1 MNESIKEQLEST
13 FKAVVVT
20 IPEGT
25 RIVVNVKKDQVL
37 AVLRFL
43 KDRRFDHLALVS
55 CVDWIEE
62 KEFEL
67 VYILTRYMQGDKEH
81 TDLVSAKARRDGAG
95 QERLHLIVKTRISRQ
110 SPQLETVTGIF
121 SNAEPYEREIHEL
134 FGVKFEGHKRL
145 TPLFLERDY
154 EIPPFRKDFD
164 TRKYVKDV
172 FDKIP
177 SIDIES
183 K

>member
-1 MNESIKEQLEST
+1 MNELLDKELKT
-13 FKAVVVT
+13 IFKDISVSDSGDNRVAV
-20 IPEGT
+20 IAKHE
-25 RIVVNVKKDQVL
+25 QVH

-43 KDRRFDHLALVS
+43 KDKGFDHLALLS
-55 CVDWIEE
+55 AVDWIKEE
-62 KEFEL
+62 KFEL

-81 TDLVSAKARRDGAG
+81 TDH
-95 QERLHLIVKTRISRQ
+95 ERLHLIVKTRISRQ
-110 SPQLETVTGIF
+110 NPQLETVTGIF

-177 SIDIES
+177 SIEIEN

>member
-13 FKAVVVT
+13 FKAVMVT
-20 IPEGT
+20 IPEEA
-25 RIVVNVKKDQVL
+25 RIVVNVKKDQIL

-43 KDRRFDHLALVS
+43 NDRGFDHLALVS

-67 VYILTRYMQGDKEH
+67 VYILTGYMQGDQEH
-81 TDLVSAKARRDGAG
+81 TS
-95 QERLHLIVKTRISRQ
+95 QEGLHLIVKTMISRQ
-110 SPQLETVTGIF
+110 NPRLETATDIF
-121 SNAEPYEREIHEL
+121 PNAEPYEREIHEL
-134 FGVKFEGHKRL
+134 YGIKFEGHKRL
-145 TPLFLERDY
+145 IPLFLERDY

-177 SIDIES
+177 SIEIENE
-183 K
+183 

>member
-13 FKAVVVT
+13 FKAVMVT
-20 IPEGT
+20 IPEDT
-25 RIVVNVKKDQVL
+25 RIVVNAKKDQVL
-37 AVLRFL
+37 TVLRFL

-55 CVDWIEE
+55 CVDWIKE

-67 VYILTRYMQGDKEH
+67 VYIVTRYMQGDEEH
-81 TDLVSAKARRDGAG
+81 TN
-95 QERLHLIVKTRISRQ
+95 QERVHLIVKTRISIQ

-145 TPLFLERDY
+145 TPLFLEREY

-164 TRKYVKDV
+164 TRKYVNDV

-177 SIDIES
+177 SIEIEN

>member
-1 MNESIKEQLEST
+1 MSESIKEQLEST

-20 IPEGT
+20 IPENT
-25 RIVVNVKKDQVL
+25 RIVVNVKKEQAW

-62 KEFEL
+62 NEFEL
-67 VYILTRYMQGDKEH
+67 VYILTGYMQGDEEH
-81 TDLVSAKARRDGAG
+81 THR
-95 QERLHLIVKTRISRQ
+95 ERLHLIVKTRIARQ
-110 SPQLETVTGIF
+110 SPRLETVTAIF

-145 TPLFLERDY
+145 TPLFLERNY

-164 TRKYVKDV
+164 TRKYVKEV

-177 SIDIES
+177 LVENKD